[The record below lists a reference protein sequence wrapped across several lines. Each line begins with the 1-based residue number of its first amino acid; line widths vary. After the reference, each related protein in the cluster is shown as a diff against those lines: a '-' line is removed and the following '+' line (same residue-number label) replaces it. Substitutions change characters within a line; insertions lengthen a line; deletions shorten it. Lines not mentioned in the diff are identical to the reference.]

1 MYKKNYQGL
10 LLWDLEVKNKVETFI
25 KELKTV
31 TEKNGNSR
39 AEQYTEFNM
48 SKNGIL

>member
-1 MYKKNYQGL
+1 
-10 LLWDLEVKNKVETFI
+10 
-25 KELKTV
+25 V

-48 SKNGIL
+48 SKNGFYRWQHSWNAKKSPTIK